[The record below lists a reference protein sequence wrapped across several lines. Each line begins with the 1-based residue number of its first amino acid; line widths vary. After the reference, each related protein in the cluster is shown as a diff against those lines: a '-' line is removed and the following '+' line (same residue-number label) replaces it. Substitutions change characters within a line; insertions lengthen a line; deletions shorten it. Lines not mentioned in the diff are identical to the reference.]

1 MLSRLAEHVYWM
13 ARYLERA
20 ENTARLISTGT
31 HLALDQPHAVRI
43 DWQALLEVL
52 GGPDA
57 TARCDPTLS
66 PERAAMLQLIPS
78 SDHPSSIQAAV
89 AKARENARAVRD
101 LLPDELREHINQLHY
116 HVHRDAATAIERT
129 RRFDHLRA
137 VIEHTQGV
145 SGVIEGTLS
154 RGPTYQFLMLGRHLE
169 RADMTTRIID
179 VRAATLPR
187 DDTDHP
193 PTWDD
198 AVWMNMLRYLGAY
211 SQFRQQRGPGIQ
223 GPVVVDFLLRDDR
236 FPRSVRFCT
245 QRMARALAELPHPD
259 TPHRLLAAAEQR
271 ATAPVRAPLNTPAM
285 RERLDALQVDLCHVH
300 ASLGET
306 YFAEQ

>member
-43 DWQALLEVL
+43 DWRALIEVL
-52 GGPDA
+52 GGPEA
-57 TARCDPTLS
+57 AAHCDPDLT
-66 PERAAMLQLIPS
+66 PERAAMVQLIPAS
-78 SDHPSSIQAAV
+78 EHPSSIHAAI
-89 AKARENARAVRD
+89 ARARENARTVRD
-101 LLPDELREHINQLHY
+101 LLPDELRERINQLYFHS
-116 HVHRDAATAIERT
+116 HRGAGAAVERAH
-129 RRFDHLRA
+129 RFDYLRGVVEYA
-137 VIEHTQGV
+137 QGI

-169 RADMTTRIID
+169 RADMTTRTID
-179 VRAATLPR
+179 VRAATLPK
-187 DDTDHP
+187 DEDDHP

-198 AVWMNMLRYLGAY
+198 AVWMNMLRYLGGY

-223 GPVVVDFLLRDDR
+223 GPAVVDFLLRDER

-245 QRMARALAELPHPD
+245 QRMERALEELPHPEA
-259 TPHRLLAAAEQR
+259 PCRLLAEAERR
-271 ATAPVRAPLNTPAM
+271 ASAEVTAPLDAEALHR
-285 RERLDALQVDLCHVH
+285 RLDALQVDLSRVH
-300 ASLGET
+300 ESLGET
-306 YFAEQ
+306 YFSDG